1 MGFFVLEPTVTAEER
16 ERLMQDIDRSVEMR
30 QRIKKKLADNEDIDL
45 VEAWSELEQLDM
57 EIVRSIRKRPLG

>member
-1 MGFFVLEPTVTAEER
+1 MTAEER